1 MSNEYK
7 YRSRNHLLVLYPEDT
22 QNNHWLAL
30 QYICDHFDYAYCFHD
45 KDLKEDG
52 TPAKNHVHIV
62 LRFKEATWN
71 TSIAKQLDIE
81 PRLFEVC
88 KDLNKSLRYLVHA
101 DHPKKVQYDYENIVG
116 TMADQAKKLLDVD
129 RSTESMRAL
138 EIFSIIES
146 HTSTVRYTDIF
157 KECCS
162 RGLYGDLRRMG
173 GLLSKLVEE
182 HNIKYFD
189 FSNF

>member
-7 YRSRNHLLVLYPEDT
+7 YRSRNHLLVLYPEDND
-22 QNNHWLAL
+22 NNHWVAL
-30 QYICDHFDYAYCFHD
+30 QYICDHYDYAYCFHD

-52 TPAKNHVHIV
+52 TTAKSHCHIV

-71 TSIAKQLDIE
+71 TSIAKQLEIE
-81 PRLFEVC
+81 PRLLEPC

-116 TMADQAKKLLDVD
+116 TLADTAVKILNLDK
-129 RSTESMRAL
+129 STEDMRAL
-138 EIFSIIES
+138 EIFQIIDS
-146 HTSTVRYTDIF
+146 KKSNVFYTDIF

-162 RGLYGDLRRMG
+162 KGLYSDLRRMG
-173 GLLSKLVEE
+173 SLLSKLVEE
-182 HNIKYFD
+182 HNAKYFTLDD
-189 FSNF
+189 F